1 MEELGS
7 FHLADCCVVD
17 SGCRVALQEVTFVV
31 FNLHTCDLLPAAA
44 QFVINF
50 QSSRPS
56 P

>member
-17 SGCRVALQEVTFVV
+17 SGCCVALREVTFVV
-31 FNLHTCDLLPAAA
+31 FNLHTCDLPAVA